1 MAVALDR
8 PWPVLG
14 LIVVLTVLGGVAGT
28 TPTTVGEGSA
38 TIAVETPTTDRLV
51 TEPGRFGTAAT
62 YLRLPDLVADVTNA
76 TGRPRLVYAVRV
88 PALDLDRQRTR
99 LIRGEG
105 RIRVR
110 MADRAYPPRASDD
123 PGLPEPGTYDG
134 RLVVRVQSASHDR
147 TVVNRSIRVRVGV

>member
-1 MAVALDR
+1 MAVAPDR
-8 PWPVLG
+8 SGTVTG
-14 LIVVLTVLGGVAGT
+14 LVVVLTVLGGVAGT
-28 TPTTVGEGSA
+28 SPTTVGEGTA
-38 TIAVETPTTDRLV
+38 TIAIETPTTDRLV

-62 YLRLPDLVADVTNA
+62 YLRLPDLVADVTDA

-105 RIRVR
+105 RMRVP
-110 MADRAYPPRASDD
+110 MPDRAYPPRASGDA
-123 PGLPEPGTYDG
+123 GLPEPGSYDG

-147 TVVNRSIRVRVGV
+147 TVVNRSIQVRVGV